1 MGREGGGGKGP
12 KGGQGFFLEPE
23 TWIRGEQPGSLSAA
37 GRRRPCENRNS
48 FCARLTFGGGC
59 QKIGKIAFWEG
70 NEKIEN
76 HQK

>member
-37 GRRRPCENRNS
+37 GRRRSRVKIGIAFAYGERS
-48 FCARLTFGGGC
+48 YRTARRGRWARLTFGGGC
-59 QKIGKIAFWEG
+59 
-70 NEKIEN
+70 
-76 HQK
+76 